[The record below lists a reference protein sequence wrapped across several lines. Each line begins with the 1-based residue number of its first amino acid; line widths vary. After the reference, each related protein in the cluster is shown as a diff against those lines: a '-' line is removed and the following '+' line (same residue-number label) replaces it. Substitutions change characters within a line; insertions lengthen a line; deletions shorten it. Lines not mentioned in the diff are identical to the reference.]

1 MNVPK
6 TLIILFLVL
15 IMAGVIGCYKQIPF
29 EKSGISAELKV
40 VDLDEP
46 LPSQDEAD
54 IIITTHIKKPSYL
67 LSPRRADTL
76 YTFTLS
82 IDNLW
87 FTESLKGV
95 GEVESDMDQEQGK
108 GIHYIFKK
116 RIRLKPGKY
125 DINMKAEDG
134 RSARVNVELAGGSI
148 HDLKFDPVYGSN
160 KSGFRK
166 TFWHGVVDY
175 KVYLDGNEILKQ

>member
-15 IMAGVIGCYKQIPF
+15 IMAGFIGCYKQIPF
-29 EKSGISAELKV
+29 EKAGIPAELKV